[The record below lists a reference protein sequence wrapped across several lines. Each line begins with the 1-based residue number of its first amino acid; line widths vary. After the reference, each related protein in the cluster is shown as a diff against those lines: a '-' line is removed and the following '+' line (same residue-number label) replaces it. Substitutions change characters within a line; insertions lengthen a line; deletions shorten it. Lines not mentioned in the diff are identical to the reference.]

1 MNTAPELAGI
11 YVAGLDPAPK
21 PPKMPNWF
29 EKLANLIFNW
39 VRKPLVALRSRELLR
54 IASSLKYDL
63 QSLITHLESL
73 GHTCPICR
81 FNAMNLKAEV
91 FTSTMRRILTT
102 GRCKHHEGSYIEFEA
117 KHRDDFD
124 RSEKLS
130 RWING
135 F

>member
-1 MNTAPELAGI
+1 
-11 YVAGLDPAPK
+11 
-21 PPKMPNWF
+21 
-29 EKLANLIFNW
+29 
-39 VRKPLVALRSRELLR
+39 
-54 IASSLKYDL
+54 
-63 QSLITHLESL
+63 
-73 GHTCPICR
+73 
-81 FNAMNLKAEV
+81 MNLKAEV